1 MDIDKVINIIRESKK
16 ASKCP
21 PGYKL
26 DKKTKACV
34 PTKRGKTIVLG
45 YFGRG
50 HDHDHDD
57 DGKKKMGR
65 MVMDQMVMVEMVEA
79 VVLLMVAI
87 VVGMVLTA
95 ETVGENEDL

>member
-57 DGKKKMGR
+57 DKKKNGKN
-65 MVMDQMVMVEMVEA
+65 
-79 VVLLMVAI
+79 
-87 VVGMVLTA
+87 GNGSNGNGGNGGSSGPSNGGNGGGNGSNGGNGG
-95 ETVGENEDL
+95 GE

>member
-57 DGKKKMGR
+57 DKKKNGKN
-65 MVMDQMVMVEMVEA
+65 
-79 VVLLMVAI
+79 
-87 VVGMVLTA
+87 GNGSNGNGGNGGSSGPSNGGNSGGNGSNGGNGG
-95 ETVGENEDL
+95 GE

>member
-57 DGKKKMGR
+57 DKKKNGKN
-65 MVMDQMVMVEMVEA
+65 
-79 VVLLMVAI
+79 
-87 VVGMVLTA
+87 GNGSNGNGGNSGSSGPSNGGNGGGNGSNGGNGG
-95 ETVGENEDL
+95 GE

>member
-34 PTKRGKTIVLG
+34 PTKRGKTVVLG

-57 DGKKKMGR
+57 DKKKNGKN
-65 MVMDQMVMVEMVEA
+65 
-79 VVLLMVAI
+79 
-87 VVGMVLTA
+87 GNGSNGNGGNGGSSGPSNGGNSGGNGSNGGNGG
-95 ETVGENEDL
+95 GE

>member
-57 DGKKKMGR
+57 EGKKKNGKN
-65 MVMDQMVMVEMVEA
+65 
-79 VVLLMVAI
+79 
-87 VVGMVLTA
+87 GNGSNGNGGNGGSSGPSNGGNSGGNGSNGGNGG
-95 ETVGENEDL
+95 GE